1 MEYIMITKAKLKV
14 ICEEADLSPYG
25 INAESLDYGDPE
37 SRLFLEEILERAKQE
52 FGFDTKHHR
61 VLVQLYPSA
70 DGGCEI
76 FINKLGL
83 IATADLKEI
92 KSKKEE
98 KEEAQKQ
105 LTEKIFFFS
114 KLDFILEVCNIL
126 SHSDF
131 CGKSNAFH
139 IEEKGYYLTI
149 ELEQDSASE
158 EYGLPDLDEYSF
170 IAEYGEPQNQ
180 KISSPYIREYGRLI
194 CKNDAVGILGKI

>member
-1 MEYIMITKAKLKV
+1 MEYIVITKSKLKV

-25 INAESLDYGDPE
+25 INAQSLDYGDPE
-37 SRLFLEEILERAKQE
+37 SRLFLEGILERAKQD
-52 FGFDTKHHR
+52 FGFDTKNYR

-83 IATADLKEI
+83 IANAEQKEI

-98 KEEAQKQ
+98 KPSKQ
-105 LTEKIFFFS
+105 VTEKIFFFN
-114 KLDFILEVCNIL
+114 KLDFILDVCKIL
-126 SHSDF
+126 YHSDF
-131 CGKSNAFH
+131 GGKSNAFY
-139 IEEKGYYLTI
+139 IEEKGYYLTL
-149 ELEQDSASE
+149 ELELDTVSE

-170 IAEYGEPQNQ
+170 IAEYGEPQNE
-180 KISSPYIREYGRLI
+180 KINSPYIREYGKLI